1 MAYSGYKGITIKFGA
16 DTTQLG
22 KALREIDNEAKES
35 KKNVTELN
43 KALKADPKNVNLMA
57 EKYKELSKQISNT
70 KERLETLKSAEAGL
84 KSALDNGTEG
94 AKDNWEA
101 YQQELKRTET
111 RLKTLEKQATQTTNA
126 LKNQLVEGLKGL
138 KTQLSSVVKVLA
150 TAETAFVGLSAK
162 SVKTGMDFDSA
173 MSQVAATMGKSTD
186 EISNLR
192 DYAQQ
197 MGETTAFSATESA
210 QALNYMA
217 LAGYDAEKSMQ
228 MLPNVLNLAAA
239 GGLDLASA
247 SDMVTDA
254 QSALGLSMEDTTRL
268 VDQMASTA
276 SKSNTSVGQLGE
288 AILTVGGTAKALKGG
303 TTEMATA
310 LGILADN
317 GVKSAEGG
325 TALRN
330 IILSLTAPTTT
341 AAKELEK
348 LNISINDE
356 NGNVR
361 ALNDIFNDLSASLDG
376 LGTGERT
383 QVLNEIFNKVDLK
396 SVNALLSNCG
406 QRFDELSGYIDK
418 ANGSAKQMADT
429 QLDNLQGDLTL
440 LKSEAEGLQ
449 IAISD
454 KISPALRDLVQ
465 NGTKEL
471 SDLIQKIKNGGLD
484 KTFEQFGKDLSELIS
499 TGIHTAAQML
509 PAIIKFLT
517 AIIGHLKEIIALVV
531 AYKGLNVL
539 ITTTRNVK
547 AVVSALSGFVSIARE
562 AGGVA
567 ELLKTKISG
576 LSTGMKA
583 MGAVGAAAAI
593 GGIVAALINYKAE
606 QIQVTDTTD
615 RLSQSQR
622 NLANQIEETAQQIT
636 ANSEE
641 IKSSVEKYEAL
652 RSVSKR
658 TADEIYSLSEK
669 ENKSAEEKANLKA
682 KIDELN
688 SSIPDLNANWD
699 ENTQQMNMNRQEM
712 NKLIDAYVDGQAR
725 AFAESK
731 IAEEKVNQEL
741 LQNNFDKIREAYVQA
756 KDEWKAAN
764 DELNQVKENLKSNGD
779 SMTYAQVHEERARI
793 VDLQKQVGILLDK
806 EAQLSK
812 EYNNASK
819 AIEQSKNN
827 QSVLEKYLKKTTSAT
842 EDNTKA
848 TEKSTETTEDNA
860 DALEELGNQSST
872 AKSELSE
879 LSQIQNQLN
888 EGQSLS
894 TETILNLID
903 KYPELAAA
911 IKSTK
916 DGYTIEADAIKALMK
931 LRIENIKQIQAEKV
945 ATLEKQKAEADAS
958 YNAQINAIKKTQ
970 AKIEA
975 QKTLELF
982 NLAKKEKKT
991 DAFGTEISNDFFE
1004 NIQKSSSG
1012 NLIKHIERQR
1022 DKANS
1027 SINTQLKNAKAQLE
1041 AYNKIYADIENS
1053 GFKSGSNSSTS
1064 TKSTKSSTSTS
1075 KSYKSTEDKYKA
1087 HVEKLLDTNEY
1098 YYNIGKKSEE
1108 QYYNYI
1114 RKVRD
1119 KYYKGQ
1125 KKYTSEYRQLTIE
1138 LHNYEVQK
1146 AEQSAQRKKE
1156 IAQQEAEKRKQI
1168 AEKRKQIAETQK
1180 TKIEAI
1186 DDKYING
1193 GIKSKKE
1200 YIKTLE
1206 SYEKKYFL
1214 DRNNRVKKGYETAD
1228 KILNQHLKNA
1238 NKLSKQA
1245 QAEAEKRAVES
1256 AKATGSSKENYYD
1269 WQYNMSD
1276 KDLKAKQ
1283 TLLKHYQDI
1292 DKYYYKNKTALA
1304 EEHRQMLLKIKN
1316 LQDDIS
1322 SEQERIAEETIEK
1335 YKSNVEKQKDALT
1348 DQFEAGTLDAFKY
1361 YQKLQELN
1369 DKYYKHRTD
1378 YAEEYAELQK
1388 EINEGIKQAQEDN
1401 INNILELSEKTNDVI
1416 QATEKLRGAEKQQ
1429 KIYYDS
1435 ARGFYHGT
1443 DVTAVT
1449 EAKTDLYNA
1458 QKDLMQQAI
1467 SLNGNLTASELSKI
1481 LSNLPS
1487 FSGISLPSTT
1497 TNNSNKTV
1505 TNSFVFSGD
1514 IKTENPEDFLKQ
1526 INNYVKQS
1534 GIDLMI
1540 GR

>member
-57 EKYKELSKQISNT
+57 EKYKELSKQIANT

-111 RLKTLEKQATQTTNA
+111 RLKTLEKQAVQTTNA

-138 KTQLSSVVKVLA
+138 KTQLSSVVKILA

-173 MSQVAATMGKSTD
+173 MSQVAATMGKTTD

-268 VDQMASTA
+268 VDQMATTA

-376 LGTGERT
+376 MGTGERT

-418 ANGSAKQMADT
+418 ANGSAKQMATT

-593 GGIVAALINYKAE
+593 GGIVAALINYKTE
-606 QIQVTDTTD
+606 QMQVTDTTD

-658 TADEIYSLSEK
+658 TADEIYSLAEK
-669 ENKSAEEKANLKA
+669 ENKSAEEKAKLKA

-688 SSIPDLNANWD
+688 GSIPDLNANWD

-741 LQNNFDKIREAYVQA
+741 LQNNYKKINEEYTKAHNEFLDLFHKQEEIKKQLNELDNYTFKGKSYTELTKELENIKPQVDAASTKFTQLKKECDKASDAVEKS
-756 KDEWKAAN
+756 KD
-764 DELNQVKENLKSNGD
+764 
-779 SMTYAQVHEERARI
+779 
-793 VDLQKQVGILLDK
+793 
-806 EAQLSK
+806 
-812 EYNNASK
+812 
-819 AIEQSKNN
+819 N
-827 QSVLEKYLKKTTSAT
+827 QSVLEKYLKRTTSAT

-916 DGYTIEADAIKALMK
+916 DGYTVEADAIKALMK

-958 YNAQINAIKKTQ
+958 YNAQINAIKETQ

-1004 NIQKSSSG
+1004 NIQKSFSG
-1012 NLIKHIERQR
+1012 DLIKLIERQR

-1041 AYNKIYADIENS
+1041 AYNKIYADIESS

-1119 KYYKGQ
+1119 KYYKGH
-1125 KKYTSEYRQLTIE
+1125 KKYTSEYRQLTVE

-1168 AEKRKQIAETQK
+1168 AETQK
-1180 TKIEAI
+1180 IKIEAI

-1206 SYEKKYFL
+1206 NYEKKYFL

-1238 NKLSKQA
+1238 NKLAKQA

-1256 AKATGSSKENYYD
+1256 AKTTGSIKENYYD

-1283 TLLKHYQDI
+1283 VLLKHYQDI

-1369 DKYYKHRTD
+1369 DKYYKNRKD
-1378 YAEEYAELQK
+1378 CAEEYAQLQK

-1401 INNILELSEKTNDVI
+1401 INNILDLSEKTNDVI
-1416 QATEKLRGAEKQQ
+1416 QATEKLRGAEKKQ

-1443 DVTAVT
+1443 DITAVT

-1487 FSGISLPSTT
+1487 FSGISLPPTT

-1526 INNYVKQS
+1526 INDYVKQS